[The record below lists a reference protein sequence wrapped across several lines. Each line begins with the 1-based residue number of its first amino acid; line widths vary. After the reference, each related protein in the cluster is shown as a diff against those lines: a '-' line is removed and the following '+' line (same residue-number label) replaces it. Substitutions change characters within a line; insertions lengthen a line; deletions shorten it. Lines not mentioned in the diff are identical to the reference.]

1 MLKYENEVGDILI
14 VVDEEYI
21 IFDTQDMD
29 LRCEF
34 YDEKAFQKYLDSG
47 YKLSKDN
54 EEKSLIGN
62 CTCKNKIYETNRI
75 KVRDYFE
82 CPRCGKVSTRN
93 DLIN

>member
-1 MLKYENEVGDILI
+1 MEKYENQVGDILI
-14 VVDEEYI
+14 VVNEEYM
-21 IFDTQDMD
+21 IFDNQNME

-34 YDEKAFQKYLDSG
+34 YDEKNFQKYIDSG
-47 YKLSKDN
+47 FKLSKDN
-54 EEKSLIGN
+54 EGKSLIGS
-62 CTCKNKIYETNRI
+62 CTCKNKIYEANRI